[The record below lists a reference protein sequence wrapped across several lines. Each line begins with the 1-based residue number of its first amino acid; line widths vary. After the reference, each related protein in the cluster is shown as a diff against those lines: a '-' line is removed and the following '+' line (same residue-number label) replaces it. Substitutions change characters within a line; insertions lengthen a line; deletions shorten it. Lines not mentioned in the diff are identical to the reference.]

1 MLEDIGDGYFEKTSD
16 GGEWSV
22 VSGGVSQAKQ
32 FPKQKEEEEE
42 EEEGEEEERMEV
54 LSGALPRAHT
64 SYIALLHCCHDSTH
78 LKVGEGGASF
88 VFALLRESSEII
100 QKKKIKTK

>member
-1 MLEDIGDGYFEKTSD
+1 M
-16 GGEWSV
+16 V

-32 FPKQKEEEEE
+32 FPKQKDEEEEE

-64 SYIALLHCCHDSTH
+64 SYIALLHCCYDSTH

-88 VFALLRESSEII
+88 VFALLRKFRNYS
-100 QKKKIKTK
+100 KTK